1 MEIKMSKKGNLMI
14 EINENTSLD
23 DIASLG
29 YYITPIFDHGYL
41 DTPSYEPV
49 YEVDLVLNKVRYY
62 LTEKMYFTNIAGNV
76 PKLFTSYKEAI
87 YWIKFNMQN
96 PVKIKKTVFDSKTE
110 EILS

>member
-1 MEIKMSKKGNLMI
+1 MI

-29 YYITPIFDHGYL
+29 YYIIPRFDHCYL
-41 DTPSYEPV
+41 DTPSYQPV
-49 YEVDLVLNKVRYY
+49 YEIDLVLNEVIYY
-62 LTEKMYFTNIAGNV
+62 LTQRMYFTNVPNDV
-76 PKLFTSYKEAI
+76 PKLFNSYKEAI